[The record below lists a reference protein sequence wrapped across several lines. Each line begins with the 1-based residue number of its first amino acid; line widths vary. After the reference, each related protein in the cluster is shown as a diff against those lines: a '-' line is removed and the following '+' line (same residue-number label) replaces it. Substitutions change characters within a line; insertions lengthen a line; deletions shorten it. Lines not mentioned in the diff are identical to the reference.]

1 MGKGNLP
8 AEEQNMN
15 IPFECEWTKKKKKK
29 LDITIEI
36 NGCVKFIQFNTY

>member
-15 IPFECEWTKKKKKK
+15 ILFECEWTKKKKKARY
-29 LDITIEI
+29 
-36 NGCVKFIQFNTY
+36 NN